1 MARMAAAREA
11 AAWAAVESSLV
22 VKEAVVWAEVAV
34 AAWVREREA
43 EEGAQEAAKALGP
56 RARAAVAVRAVA
68 RAAVRRVAAD
78 CCSGTVSSAS
88 SNDSRS

>member
-1 MARMAAAREA
+1 MAAAREA

-34 AAWVREREA
+34 AARVREREA

-68 RAAVRRVAAD
+68 RAAAVRRVAAD